1 MHLVDATG
9 YVGGERFERVEEGI
23 TEWFWNTDDTL
34 LVINKSIANGVVDAV
49 EKTLRSCIPQD
60 GLVWSRYNLGVLD
73 PSIEAIREAALKC
86 DVIVID
92 EAELLDRLPQLGAE
106 LVALEATTRF
116 IYVVSVKMTPEQLEI
131 ENAKEDALEAIGSE
145 RVIASSYS
153 AEDVLI
159 PQDVHVIAS
168 GIIPLESIEVPQ
180 SLKDRFIH
188 VELVMPHGKTMREII
203 QDHSPR

>member
-23 TEWFWNTDDTL
+23 TSWFWDTEDTL

-49 EKTLRSCIPQD
+49 EKTLRSCFPHE
-60 GLVWSRYNLGVLD
+60 LEWSRYNLGVLD

-145 RVIASSYS
+145 RVTASSYS

-168 GIIPLESIEVPQ
+168 GMIPLESIEVPQ

-188 VELVMPHGKTMREII
+188 VELKMPQGKTMREII

>member
-23 TEWFWNTDDTL
+23 TSWFWDTEDTL

-49 EKTLRSCIPQD
+49 EKTLRSCFPHE
-60 GLVWSRYNLGVLD
+60 LEWSRYNLGVLD

-92 EAELLDRLPQLGAE
+92 EAERLDRLPQLGAE

-131 ENAKEDALEAIGSE
+131 ENAKEDALEAIGDS
-145 RVIASSYS
+145 
-153 AEDVLI
+153 
-159 PQDVHVIAS
+159 QVHVIAS

-188 VELVMPHGKTMREII
+188 VELVMPQGKTMREII

>member
-23 TEWFWNTDDTL
+23 TSWFWDTEDTL

-49 EKTLRSCIPQD
+49 EKTLRSCFPHE
-60 GLVWSRYNLGVLD
+60 LEWSRYNLGVLD

-188 VELVMPHGKTMREII
+188 VELVMPQGKTMREII